1 MEKIL
6 EREFE
11 LRKISTYLLVLW
23 ITIGPTGIALAEI
36 PEVCS
41 REPNPIVVTVH
52 GVRSDKG
59 TLKAKLYGD
68 NPDDFLR
75 KGKKIDSH
83 RVSAKKN
90 TTVLCLY
97 VPQPGMYA
105 IAVHHDENGNKKLDL
120 NWFGMPSE
128 GFGFSNNPSVFLA
141 SPDPEDAAFQVENGR
156 TTIDIN
162 LRY

>member
-1 MEKIL
+1 MSKIAT
-6 EREFE
+6 F
-11 LRKISTYLLVLW
+11 LLVLW
-23 ITIGPTGIALAEI
+23 ITIGTTGIALAEI

-41 REPNPIVVTVH
+41 REANPIVVNVH

-83 RVSAKKN
+83 RVPAEKN

-97 VPQPGMYA
+97 APQLGTYA
-105 IAVHHDENGNKKLDL
+105 IAVYHDENGNKKLDL
-120 NWFGMPSE
+120 NWVGLPSE
-128 GFGFSNNPSVFLA
+128 GFGFSNNPSIFLA
-141 SPDPEDAAFQVENGR
+141 SPNPEEAAFQVENGR
-156 TTIDIN
+156 TKIDIN